1 MTTIKSSLRI
11 NAGNG
16 VFTTR
21 SYKKGEY
28 VCYYDGVEKEIE
40 SVEDATY
47 SMINPFNDKILI
59 GYKNKRNNDGVGQFI
74 NDYCIFELNDRDRD
88 REDYLFKLSSTKINK
103 KIDTYNSVSKIKEN
117 VGFDKKKGNKFKL
130 YARRDLE
137 ENEELY
143 LNYGIEY
150 WITRLLLISD
160 EPFTKLYCLMKNNVI
175 KIDNSIYCNNKIIEP
190 EKLFDI
196 LRIKPNGEII
206 TTLKLNKLTNMDK
219 ILELISLIR

>member
-117 VGFDKKKGNKFKL
+117 IGFDKKKCNKFKL

>member
-1 MTTIKSSLRI
+1 MTTIRPSLRI

-16 VFTTR
+16 LFTTR

-28 VCYYDGVEKEIE
+28 VCYYDGMEKDIE
-40 SVEDATY
+40 SFKDFTY
-47 SMINPFNDKILI
+47 SITNPFNNKTLV
-59 GYKNKRNNDGVGQFI
+59 GYNYKRNNDGVGQFI
-74 NDYCIFELNDRDRD
+74 NDYCIFELNDRDR
-88 REDYLFKLSSTKINK
+88 EDYLFKLSSTKINK
-103 KIDTYNSVSKIKEN
+103 KIDIYNSVSNIKAN
-117 VGFDKKKGNKFKL
+117 ISFDKKKGNKFKL

-150 WITRLLLISD
+150 WISRLQLITD
-160 EPFTKLYCLMKNNVI
+160 EPFTILYCLMKNNVI
-175 KIDNSIYCNNKIIEP
+175 KINNSIYFNNKIIEP
-190 EKLFDI
+190 EKLFHI

-206 TTLKLNKLTNMDK
+206 TTLELNKLTNMDK